1 MINDLTGFP
10 ILQEGMLRAAPLGA
24 LPRVVAEFGLSF
36 DAICAELG
44 LPADMVADPE
54 APVSIE
60 EAGRLL
66 AACAQR
72 TACPHLCLHVGESFG
87 LDTLGAIG
95 SLARQAVSVGAA
107 LRGLIL
113 ALHLHDRA
121 TVPDLAAAG
130 DTAIL
135 STVPLGELAAG
146 GPEVADLTMMAC
158 HNLVRELAGP
168 HWRPR
173 EVQLARRAPA
183 DPQPYRRIFRAPVRF
198 DADHNA
204 LVFDRRWLSRPV
216 RNRNDA
222 RTEALAEMAKAHPVD
237 LPLRVRRACVTAI
250 VIGDASVGRLAK
262 LAGFSHRSLNRH
274 LSVFNTTAR
283 YELQRVKLQMARQLL
298 AATDLPV
305 REIAAMLSYS
315 DAAAFTRAF
324 RSRAGSTPAGWR
336 RREYTPEAATRPRP
350 RDP

>member
-24 LPRVVAEFGLSF
+24 LPRVVADFGHSF
-36 DAICAELG
+36 EDICTELG
-44 LPADMVADPE
+44 LPADLVDSPE
-54 APVSIE
+54 TAVSIE
-60 EAGRLL
+60 VGGRLL

-72 TACPHLCLHVGESFG
+72 TACPHLGLLVGAPIG
-87 LDTLGAIG
+87 LETLGAIG
-95 SLARQAVSVGAA
+95 SLARQALTAGAA
-107 LRGLIL
+107 LRGLLL

-121 TVPDLAAAG
+121 TVPNLSTAG

-135 STVPLGELAAG
+135 
-146 GPEVADLTMMAC
+146 
-158 HNLVRELAGP
+158 RELCGP
-168 HWRPR
+168 GWRPR

-183 DPQPYRRIFRAPVRF
+183 NPQHYRRIFRAPVRF

-204 LVFDRRWLSRPV
+204 LVFERRWLSRPV
-216 RNRNDA
+216 RERSGP
-222 RTEALAEMAKAHPVD
+222 RVEALVEMAKAHPVD

-250 VIGDASVGRLAK
+250 LIGDASVERLAR

-274 LSVFNTTAR
+274 LAVFGTTAR
-283 YELQRVKLQMARQLL
+283 FELQRVKLQVARQLL

-305 REIAAMLSYS
+305 RDIASLLSYS

-324 RSRAGSTPAGWR
+324 RSRAGSAPSQWRDAESGRATPSL
-336 RREYTPEAATRPRP
+336 
-350 RDP
+350 D

>member
-10 ILQEGMLRAAPLGA
+10 ILQEGMLRAAPLGP
-24 LPRVVAEFGLSF
+24 LPRVVEGFGVSF
-36 DAICAELG
+36 DAICRQLG
-44 LPADMVADPE
+44 LPSDLLADTE

-66 AACAQR
+66 SACAQR
-72 TACPHLCLHVGESFG
+72 TACPHLGLLVGETFG
-87 LDTLGAIG
+87 LETMGAIG
-95 SLARQAVSVGAA
+95 SLARQAVNVGAA

-121 TVPDLAAAG
+121 TVPDLASTG

-135 STVPLGELAAG
+135 STVALAELAAG

-158 HNLVRELAGP
+158 HNLVRELGGP
-168 HWRPR
+168 GWRPR
-173 EVQLARRAPA
+173 EVQLARRTPA
-183 DPQPYRRIFRAPVRF
+183 DPEPYRRIFRAPVRF

-216 RNRNDA
+216 RERSGL
-222 RTEALAEMAKAHPVD
+222 RGEALAEMAKVHPVD
-237 LPLRVRRACVTAI
+237 LPLKVRRACVTAI
-250 VIGDASVGRLAK
+250 LIGDASVERLAK

-274 LSVFNTTAR
+274 LSVFGTTAR
-283 YELQRVKLQMARQLL
+283 YELQRVRLQMARQLL

-305 REIAAMLSYS
+305 RDIAALLSYS

-324 RSRAGSTPAGWR
+324 RSRSGSAPSRWRDGEGSGSPAGL
-336 RREYTPEAATRPRP
+336 
-350 RDP
+350 D